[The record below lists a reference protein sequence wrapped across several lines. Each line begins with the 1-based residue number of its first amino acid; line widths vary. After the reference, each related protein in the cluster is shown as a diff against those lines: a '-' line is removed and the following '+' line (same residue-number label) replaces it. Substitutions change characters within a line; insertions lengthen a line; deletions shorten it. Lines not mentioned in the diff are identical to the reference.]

1 MLRRAEDKQGFKFV
15 DEYDQ
20 AFMGIIVLLLILS
33 IIDGF
38 MTLHLLDHGAYE
50 INPIMSF
57 CLELGPWFFLASK
70 FLLTC
75 FGVMCLLVVNNS
87 QIFGGRIHV
96 RDVFP
101 AMLFLYLM
109 VMAWN
114 SFLYAVA

>member
-1 MLRRAEDKQGFKFV
+1 LRRAADRQGIQFV
-15 DEYDQ
+15 DEYSPEL
-20 AFMGIIVLLLILS
+20 MGLIILLLILS

-50 INPIMSF
+50 LNPIMSF
-57 CLELGPWFFLASK
+57 CLGLGPWFFLAGK

-75 FGVMCLLVVNNS
+75 FGVICLLVPGNS
-87 QIFGGRIHV
+87 CVFGNRIQAG
-96 RDVFP
+96 DIFP

-114 SFLYAVA
+114 SFLYVIA